1 MKKVLLASTV
11 LAMTAT
17 VAAAEVTISG
27 NARMGV
33 VYGGNTG
40 NVATGVVNSH
50 SKLNFSSRVRA
61 EVVMSGETDSGLSFG
76 GAFLINE
83 AGGAAN
89 GSLGSVFV
97 SGAFGKI
104 EMGDVDGAA
113 EVVTGNLPEIGYTD
127 LDSFNAI
134 GGGASVGATA
144 DENAATA
151 ALLDNLVGDN
161 EVTYLSDLF
170 NTIGAD
176 NPRATYTYSTGGL
189 TFAASLNDGNVGL
202 SGAADVKQYSVGVK
216 YAVDAYA
223 VSLGYEV
230 ADIAGAPSAKHLVL
244 GGEAT
249 FGTTTVKAVY
259 GDGSGAIAGFKQ
271 YGLGVTHK
279 MDALTVKAYYKNTD
293 LGAGADVNSYGIGAA
308 YDLGGG
314 ATLEGGIADN
324 DIAGTKAVAD
334 LGIKFTF

>member
-33 VYGGNTG
+33 VYGANTLNVNTG
-40 NVATGVVNSH
+40 VLTSH

-113 EVVTGNLPEIGYTD
+113 EVVVGNLPEIGYTD
-127 LDSFNAI
+127 LDSFNAT
-134 GGGASVGATA
+134 GTGGAAPL
-144 DENAATA
+144 A

-161 EVTYLSDLF
+161 EVTFLSDVF
-170 NTIGAD
+170 GTIAAD

-202 SGAADVKQYSVGVK
+202 SGVADVKQYSVGVK

-223 VSLGYEV
+223 VSLGYEI

-259 GDGSGAIAGFKQ
+259 GDGSGALAGFKQ

-293 LGAGADVNSYGIGAA
+293 LGGGADVNSYGIGAA